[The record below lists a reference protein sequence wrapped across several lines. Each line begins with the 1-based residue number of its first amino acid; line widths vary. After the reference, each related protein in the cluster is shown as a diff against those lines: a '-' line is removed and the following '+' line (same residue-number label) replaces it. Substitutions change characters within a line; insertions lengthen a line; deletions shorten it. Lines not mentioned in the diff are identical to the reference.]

1 MGNMLR
7 TGYSS
12 VLQHGK
18 TSSLPIVWDEAT
30 YINAGLPD
38 TWEHQARFGYRV
50 LGIAEQTA
58 VRHTYNAAQKLGCV
72 NKLQAVVKALRL
84 ELIRWSCWLA
94 QPCS

>member
-1 MGNMLR
+1 MLR
-7 TGYSS
+7 TGYLS

-18 TSSLPIVWDEAT
+18 ISSLPIVWDEAT
-30 YINAGLPD
+30 YINAGLSD
-38 TWEHQARFGYRV
+38 TCEHQARFGYRV
-50 LGIAEQTA
+50 LGTADQTA

-84 ELIRWSCWLA
+84 EFIRWSCWLA